1 MADNKCNFKVSIK
14 GSCEEN
20 GESKLLNMDYIGDGV
35 VAIVIQKTPDGAGE
49 HVQANIVGKFS
60 LERMVYVIKELK
72 TAWGKGEF
80 AKALLMEALECMA
93 AEADND
99 DSDDDEDDGDE

>member
-1 MADNKCNFKVSIK
+1 MADNKCNFKVTIK
-14 GSCEEN
+14 GSYKEN

-35 VAIVIQKTPDGAGE
+35 VAIVIQETPDGEGE
-49 HVQANIVGKFS
+49 RVQSNIIGKFS

-72 TAWGKGEF
+72 KAWGKEQLD
-80 AKALLMEALECMA
+80 AALLLESLGVLA